1 MEFKKLS
8 IKNGK
13 VSLKYQEYKDLE
25 DKLNNREVII
35 KVDKAGICRTDIF
48 VSNGIIPVD
57 KETTLGHEFSG
68 TIFKSNSL
76 NFNEGDYVVVN
87 PIFKDN
93 SMLGLE
99 HDGCFAEFV
108 IVNEDQVYKFP
119 SNLNAKLSAYIE
131 PLAASLAPLKSKF
144 ISKDNLGAVLGENRI
159 GQLTYSIMK
168 KNGYNVKLI
177 EKTENIPDCSFDYI
191 IETLPNKKIF
201 DEISRILKFNGTLI
215 IKSRLRNYVEI
226 NLYNY
231 LKKEIIIE
239 SLYYHNF
246 EFSINYAINNYNDFI
261 HLFGEEFPIE
271 EWENAFNLSEK
282 GDKKIFFKF

>member
-8 IKNGK
+8 VKNGK
-13 VSLKYQEYKDLE
+13 VSLKYQLYSELE
-25 DKLNNREVII
+25 SKLNNREVII

-48 VSNGIIPVD
+48 VANGLIPVE

-68 TIFKSNSL
+68 TIFNSKSL
-76 NFNEGDYVVVN
+76 NFNVEDYVVVN

-93 SMLGLE
+93 SMFGLE
-99 HDGCFAEFV
+99 HDGCFSEFI
-108 IVNEDQVYKFP
+108 IVNEDQVFKFP
-119 SNLNAKLSAYIE
+119 SNLNSKLAAYIE

-168 KNGYNVKLI
+168 KNGYNIKLI
-177 EKTENIPDCSFDYI
+177 ENTENIPDCYFDYV

-201 DEISRILKFNGTLI
+201 DEISRILKLNGTLI
-215 IKSRLRNYVEI
+215 IKSRLRNYIEI

-246 EFSINYAINNYNDFI
+246 DYSINYAINNYNDFI
-261 HLFGEEFPIE
+261 HLFGEEFFIE
-271 EWENAFNLSEK
+271 DWEKAFHLSEK